1 MDDVRSDASAAVLS
15 TRERE
20 VLQWVKEGKTNWEIS
35 RILSIS
41 ERTVKFHVQNTLAKL
56 DASNRGHAVVLALTS
71 GLIRHTQD
79 PVRTDR

>member
-1 MDDVRSDASAAVLS
+1 LS
-15 TRERE
+15 IRERE
-20 VLQWVKEGKTNWEIS
+20 VLQWVKEGKTNGEIA

-56 DASNRGHAVVLALTS
+56 HASNRGHAVVRALAS
-71 GLIRHTQD
+71 GLIRHTED